1 MIKNRYSLG
10 LHVSTCGMVI
20 LGCLPAQQITRTA
33 DYPHWGIIADSEKKK
48 KVDRLPTLVD
58 NVHLKRSY

>member
-20 LGCLPAQQITRTA
+20 LGCLPAQQITRTGGLLQTA
-33 DYPHWGIIADSEKKK
+33 KKKK
-48 KVDRLPTLVD
+48 KVDRLLVN